1 MPGSRDG
8 LAEVRFVIGPGRWP
22 GDWRLTGG
30 WGMVS
35 DGALVY
41 SLTVWLGVG
50 QFLDL
55 GRGLFDLEYHAFA
68 DSDVSDTGVGCWDRI
83 ADFGS
88 VDQDFAVVVVVKDNK
103 AHGGEGHLLSVDG
116 NGLTGMAF
124 GLGSLALRSVEVF
137 WGNYFVDQ
145 PNGKAV
151 RMRVGFGLAG
161 LEQLPG
167 FAGRAGGQGGSGGI
181 DDGNAAGRVNEL
193 GHKEIYHFWSV
204 GLAWPGSA
212 AALPLDWG
220 RVFRARA
227 GRGGR

>member
-8 LAEVRFVIGPGRWP
+8 LAEVLFVIGPGRWP

-68 DSDVSDTGVGCWDRI
+68 DSDVSDAGVGCWDRI

-88 VDQDFAVVVVVKDNK
+88 VA
-103 AHGGEGHLLSVDG
+103 SI
-116 NGLTGMAF
+116 
-124 GLGSLALRSVEVF
+124 S
-137 WGNYFVDQ
+137 Q
-145 PNGKAV
+145 P
-151 RMRVGFGLAG
+151 L
-161 LEQLPG
+161 
-167 FAGRAGGQGGSGGI
+167 
-181 DDGNAAGRVNEL
+181 
-193 GHKEIYHFWSV
+193 WS
-204 GLAWPGSA
+204 
-212 AALPLDWG
+212 
-220 RVFRARA
+220 
-227 GRGGR
+227 